1 VSTAAR
7 QKPSA
12 AAPSPGA
19 GDARPGLATA
29 VRVEFSKLSAQ
40 LPLRIML
47 ALCVV
52 VPVVLAIAMRF
63 VDIQPTDTL
72 FGRWAGTSGFATS
85 LFVLDWMAAWGV
97 AVASGFLAGDV
108 FASEDRLGTW
118 KTLLTQSVSRTHL
131 FLGKAIAATAA
142 VWLCWIVT
150 AAASIGAGLI
160 IVGPA
165 PLVGLSGQL
174 IPAGHALVLVMSAW
188 GLGLLPV
195 TAIAALGLL
204 FSIAGRSSV
213 TGVFGPLLVA
223 IAMQALEATA
233 SGKIVRTV
241 MLFTPFDAYHALFT
255 DPVSSAPIVQAVIT
269 SILYT
274 TIFAGAAWWL
284 LRRREFAG
292 ADSVPASRRRT
303 SIKIGGIVVG
313 IGAVLAVL
321 GSVGP
326 TALTATRMN
335 QSVASTFGHLT
346 EVSYQ
351 WQSDGKITG
360 NTTPWAAQCDRGGIA
375 EASGTVPSTAD
386 TASSRGPG
394 NDWSCIIR
402 DRRTSDRIA
411 ATTVDVELEADGC
424 YRVQS
429 QPGTFGG
436 LYLYDIQGRRY
447 INPLYA
453 FDGCLGTP

>member
-1 VSTAAR
+1 
-7 QKPSA
+7 
-12 AAPSPGA
+12 
-19 GDARPGLATA
+19 
-29 VRVEFSKLSAQ
+29 
-40 LPLRIML
+40 
-47 ALCVV
+47 
-52 VPVVLAIAMRF
+52 
-63 VDIQPTDTL
+63 
-72 FGRWAGTSGFATS
+72 
-85 LFVLDWMAAWGV
+85 
-97 AVASGFLAGDV
+97 
-108 FASEDRLGTW
+108 
-118 KTLLTQSVSRTHL
+118 
-131 FLGKAIAATAA
+131 
-142 VWLCWIVT
+142 
-150 AAASIGAGLI
+150 
-160 IVGPA
+160 
-165 PLVGLSGQL
+165 
-174 IPAGHALVLVMSAW
+174 
-188 GLGLLPV
+188 V